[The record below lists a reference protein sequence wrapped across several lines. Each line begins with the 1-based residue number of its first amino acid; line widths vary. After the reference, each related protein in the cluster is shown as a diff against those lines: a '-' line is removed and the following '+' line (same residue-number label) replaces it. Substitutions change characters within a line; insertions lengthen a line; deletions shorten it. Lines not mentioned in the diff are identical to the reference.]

1 VPLDSPRPILSTPKL
16 ADATGLSARSLP
28 SSTCVH
34 VVVIIAVLLLGL
46 APITVEGPSH
56 LRQRLQSVELQP
68 QNEDDA
74 PVLPEMQS
82 SSASASSPAS
92 ASLRSG
98 PGRNAAS
105 SASSMPLIHQRRQHI
120 ISNTP
125 DATNPVQTILQP
137 DIPNPPRL
145 AKTLP
150 VPSMVRMAPM
160 RQHVPTLTAPTLSA
174 IVKPAA
180 PPTPAP
186 APQPALPKV
195 QPANVDTVALTSAT
209 ELVDSPKIA
218 AYKSA
223 GRTYQPPKP
232 PPPPPAATR
241 PSAPAVAANS
251 APNPPSN
258 ATPAGGTDS
267 RNLLV
272 VNALEV
278 QSTLSERDI
287 PAAEIHGRFEVTASP
302 SLPEA
307 PTTGG
312 SSSSAGVSGSGVAN
326 SGNGAGKGAATSK
339 SASGAGT
346 GGTHGN
352 GAGTG
357 TANIAGSGAGHG
369 TGLGNGTGNG
379 TGHASSPGMGNGTG
393 NAPAGGN
400 GSAPFSGMTIVGG
413 TSGDGMRSPPADIAT
428 VNPNDPRASYGMTI
442 LSHGSSGGA
451 VRDYGVFTGGPV
463 YTVYLDVSKLGVH
476 GARWSFQYGAS
487 RDDRIAHPGVPL
499 TPPLPQDE
507 RLPQLP
513 SALVAANVGRVV
525 VIQANLKADG
535 KLDGF
540 HVLESPD
547 QRLNEGIIA
556 SLTHWYFDPA
566 AMGSDKIAV
575 KVLFGIPIASAMADN
590 GISQQADQHT
600 PADAARTPA
609 Q

>member
-1 VPLDSPRPILSTPKL
+1 L
-16 ADATGLSARSLP
+16 
-28 SSTCVH
+28 H
-34 VVVIIAVLLLGL
+34 VVVIVVGLLLGL
-46 APITVEGPSH
+46 APVTIEGPRNP
-56 LRQRLQSVELQP
+56 RQLFQPVDLQP
-68 QNEDDA
+68 QPEDA
-74 PVLPEMQS
+74 PLLPEMES

-92 ASLRSG
+92 PASLRSA
-98 PGRNAAS
+98 PGRNASS

-137 DIPNPPRL
+137 DIPHPPLL
-145 AKTLP
+145 AKTIP

-160 RQHVPTLTAPTLSA
+160 RHAAPVLTAPTLTA
-174 IVKPAA
+174 VVQPAA

-186 APQPALPKV
+186 APQPTLPKI
-195 QPANVDTVALTSAT
+195 QPANVDTIPLTSAT
-209 ELVDSPKIA
+209 ELADSPKIA
-218 AYKSA
+218 AYA
-223 GRTYQPPKP
+223 TTGRAYQPPKP
-232 PPPPPAATR
+232 TPPPPAATK
-241 PSAPAVAANS
+241 PSAPKLAANT

-278 QSTLSERDI
+278 QSTLSEHDI

-312 SSSSAGVSGSGVAN
+312 SSSSAGVNGSGAAS
-326 SGNGAGKGAATSK
+326 SGNGAGKGLASKAA
-339 SASGAGT
+339 GAGT
-346 GGTHGN
+346 GGTHGT

-357 TANIAGSGAGHG
+357 NANVAGSGAGHAA
-369 TGLGNGTGNG
+369 GLGNGTGSG
-379 TGHASSPGMGNGTG
+379 TGHAGNAGMGNGSG
-393 NAPAGGN
+393 NGAAGGN
-400 GSAPFSGMTIVGG
+400 GAAPFSGMTIVGG
-413 TSGDGMRSPPADIAT
+413 TSGNNNALRSEPSAAN
-428 VNPNDPRASYGMTI
+428 VNPNDPRGSYGLTI
-442 LSHGSSGGA
+442 LSNGGSGGA
-451 VRDYGVFTGGPV
+451 VRDYGVFSGGPV
-463 YTVYLDVSKLGVH
+463 FTVYLDMSKLGVH
-476 GARWSFQYGAS
+476 GARWSFQYSAS
-487 RDDRIAHPGVPL
+487 RDARIAHPGVPL

-513 SALVAANVGRVV
+513 SALVSANVGRLVV
-525 VIQANLKADG
+525 VQANLKADG
-535 KLDGF
+535 KLEGF

-547 QRLNEGIIA
+547 QRLNDGIIA

-566 AMGSDKIAV
+566 AMGTDKIPV

-590 GISQQADQHT
+590 GISQQADQHSPSETT
-600 PADAARTPA
+600 PRSPA

>member
-1 VPLDSPRPILSTPKL
+1 MSLDSPRPILSTPKL
-16 ADATGLSARSLP
+16 ADATGFPVRSLP
-28 SSTCVH
+28 SSTSAH
-34 VVVIIAVLLLGL
+34 VVVIVVVLLLGL
-46 APITVEGPSH
+46 APVTIDGPH
-56 LRQRLQSVELQP
+56 NLRQLTERVDLQP
-68 QNEDDA
+68 ETDDA
-74 PVLPEMQS
+74 PVLPQLES

-92 ASLRSG
+92 ASLRSA
-98 PGRNAAS
+98 PGRNGPS

-137 DIPNPPRL
+137 DIHNAPRL
-145 AKTLP
+145 ATTLP
-150 VPSMVRMAPM
+150 IPSMVRMAPA
-160 RQHVPTLTAPTLSA
+160 QHVPSLTAPTLTA
-174 IVKPAA
+174 VVKPAA

-186 APQPALPKV
+186 APQPTLPKIH
-195 QPANVDTVALTSAT
+195 PANIDTVPLTSAT
-209 ELVDSPKIA
+209 ELVNSPKIP
-218 AYKSA
+218 AYA
-223 GRTYQPPKP
+223 TTGRTFQPPQP
-232 PPPPPAATR
+232 PAPPPAATK
-241 PSAPAVAANS
+241 PSAPKLAASS
-251 APNPPSN
+251 APSPPTTS
-258 ATPAGGTDS
+258 TPAGGTDS

-272 VNALEV
+272 VNAIEV
-278 QSTLSERDI
+278 QSTLTERDI

-312 SSSSAGVSGSGVAN
+312 SSSSAGVSGSGVAT
-326 SGNGAGKGAATSK
+326 SGNGAGKGATASK
-339 SASGAGT
+339 SPSGAGT

-352 GAGTG
+352 GSGAG
-357 TANIAGSGAGHG
+357 TANIAGAGAGHG
-369 TGLGNGTGNG
+369 TGLGNGTGSG
-379 TGHASSPGMGNGTG
+379 TGHAGSAGMGNGTG

-413 TSGDGMRSPPADIAT
+413 TSGNGGLHSEPASGN
-428 VNPNDPRASYGMTI
+428 VNPNDPRGSYGLTI
-442 LSHGSSGGA
+442 LSNGGSGGA

-463 YTVYLDVSKLGVH
+463 FTVYLDLSKLGAH
-476 GARWSFQYGAS
+476 ARWSFQYSAS
-487 RDDRIAHPGVPL
+487 RDARIAHPGVPL

-513 SALVAANVGRVV
+513 PALVAANVGRLV

-535 KLDGF
+535 KLEAF

-547 QRLNEGIIA
+547 QRLNEGIIT

-566 AMGSDKIAV
+566 AMGTDKIAV
-575 KVLFGIPIASAMADN
+575 KVLFGIPIATAMADN

-600 PADAARTPA
+600 PGDATPHTPA

>member
-1 VPLDSPRPILSTPKL
+1 MPLDSPRPILSTPKV
-16 ADATGLSARSLP
+16 ADTTGFPARSLP
-28 SSTCVH
+28 SSTSAHIVFI
-34 VVVIIAVLLLGL
+34 VALLLLGL
-46 APITVEGPSH
+46 APVTVEGPQH
-56 LRQRLQSVELQP
+56 LRQSFRPVDLQP
-68 QNEDDA
+68 QPDDA
-74 PVLPEMQS
+74 PALPEMQS

-92 ASLRSG
+92 ASSRSA
-98 PGRNAAS
+98 PGRNGPS

-145 AKTLP
+145 TKTLP

-160 RQHVPTLTAPTLSA
+160 KQRAPTLTAPTLTA

-180 PPTPAP
+180 PPTPTP
-186 APQPALPKV
+186 APQPTLPKIR
-195 QPANVDTVALTSAT
+195 PANVDTVPLTSAT
-209 ELVDSPKIA
+209 EAVDSPRIP
-218 AYKSA
+218 AYA
-223 GRTYQPPKP
+223 TTGRTFQPPKQP
-232 PPPPPAATR
+232 TPPPAATK
-241 PSAPAVAANS
+241 PSAPRLAANT
-251 APNPPSN
+251 APSPPST
-258 ATPAGGTDS
+258 ATPAGGTDA

-278 QSTLSERDI
+278 QSTLTEHDI

-312 SSSSAGVSGSGVAN
+312 SSSSAGVNGSGVAT
-326 SGNGAGKGAATSK
+326 SGNGAGKGNSAK
-339 SASGAGT
+339 SSTGAGT

-357 TANIAGSGAGHG
+357 TSNVAGAGAGHG
-369 TGLGNGTGNG
+369 TGLGNGTGSG
-379 TGHASSPGMGNGTG
+379 TGHAANAGMGNGTG
-393 NAPAGGN
+393 NGPAGGN

-413 TSGDGMRSPPADIAT
+413 SSGNGGGLRSEPASGN
-428 VNPNDPRASYGMTI
+428 VNPNDPRGSYGLTI
-442 LSHGSSGGA
+442 LSNGGSGGA

-463 YTVYLDVSKLGVH
+463 YTVYLDLSKLGSK
-476 GARWSFQYGAS
+476 ARWSFQYSAS

-513 SALVAANVGRVV
+513 PALVAANIGRLV
-525 VIQANLKADG
+525 VIQANLKPDG
-535 KLDGF
+535 KLEAF

-547 QRLNEGIIA
+547 QRLNEGIIT

-566 AMGSDKIAV
+566 AMGTDKIAV
-575 KVLFGIPIASAMADN
+575 KVLFGIPIATAMADN
-590 GISQQADQHT
+590 GVSQQADQHT
-600 PADAARTPA
+600 PTDAALRSPA

>member
-1 VPLDSPRPILSTPKL
+1 VRAIPT
-16 ADATGLSARSLP
+16 SAGA
-28 SSTCVH
+28 H
-34 VVVIIAVLLLGL
+34 AIVITVVLLLGL
-46 APITVEGPSH
+46 APVIIDGPQH
-56 LRQRLQSVELQP
+56 LRQRFQPVDLQP
-68 QNEDDA
+68 QKEDDA
-74 PVLPEMQS
+74 PILPEMES

-92 ASLRSG
+92 AASLRSA
-98 PGRNAAS
+98 PGRNGPS

-150 VPSMVRMAPM
+150 VPSMIRMAPM
-160 RQHVPTLTAPTLSA
+160 RQPAPVLTAPTLSA
-174 IVKPAA
+174 VVKPAA
-180 PPTPAP
+180 PPTPTP
-186 APQPALPKV
+186 ATQPTLPKI

-209 ELVDSPKIA
+209 ELVDSPKL
-218 AYKSA
+218 SA
-223 GRTYQPPKP
+223 FATTGRTYQPPKP
-232 PPPPPAATR
+232 APSPPAATK
-241 PSAPAVAANS
+241 PSAPKLAANS
-251 APNPPSN
+251 APSPPST

-278 QSTLSERDI
+278 QSTLAERDI

-312 SSSSAGVSGSGVAN
+312 SSSSAGVNGSGVAT
-326 SGNGAGKGAATSK
+326 SGNGAGKGSLASK
-339 SASGAGT
+339 STGAGT
-346 GGTHGN
+346 GGTHGS

-357 TANIAGSGAGHG
+357 TSNIAGSGAGHG
-369 TGLGNGTGNG
+369 AGLGNGAGSG
-379 TGHASSPGMGNGTG
+379 TGHAGNAGMGNGNG
-393 NAPAGGN
+393 NGAAGGN

-413 TSGDGMRSPPADIAT
+413 TSGNNDALRSEPSAAN
-428 VNPNDPRASYGMTI
+428 VNPNDPRGSYGMTI
-442 LSHGSSGGA
+442 LSNGGSGGA

-463 YTVYLDVSKLGVH
+463 YTVYLDLSRLGAH
-476 GARWSFQYGAS
+476 SRWSFQYSAS
-487 RDDRIAHPGVPL
+487 RDARMAHPGVPL

-513 SALVAANVGRVV
+513 AALVTPNVGRLVV
-525 VIQANLKADG
+525 VQANLKPDG
-535 KLDGF
+535 KLEAF

-547 QRLNEGIIA
+547 ERLNQGIIT

-575 KVLFGIPIASAMADN
+575 KVLFGIPIAPAMADN
-590 GISQQADQHT
+590 GISQQADQHAPGDAT
-600 PADAARTPA
+600 PHTPA

>member
-1 VPLDSPRPILSTPKL
+1 
-16 ADATGLSARSLP
+16 
-28 SSTCVH
+28 
-34 VVVIIAVLLLGL
+34 
-46 APITVEGPSH
+46 
-56 LRQRLQSVELQP
+56 
-68 QNEDDA
+68 
-74 PVLPEMQS
+74 
-82 SSASASSPAS
+82 
-92 ASLRSG
+92 
-98 PGRNAAS
+98 
-105 SASSMPLIHQRRQHI
+105 MPLIHQRRQHI

-160 RQHVPTLTAPTLSA
+160 HHAAPVLTAPTLA
-174 IVKPAA
+174 AVVRPAA

-186 APQPALPKV
+186 APQPILPKI
-195 QPANVDTVALTSAT
+195 QPAKVDTIPLTPAT
-209 ELVDSPKIA
+209 ELADSPKIS
-218 AYKSA
+218 AYA
-223 GRTYQPPKP
+223 TTGRAYQPPKP
-232 PPPPPAATR
+232 TQPPPAATK
-241 PSAPAVAANS
+241 PSAPKLAANT

-272 VNALEV
+272 VNAIEV
-278 QSTLSERDI
+278 QSALSEHDI
-287 PAAEIHGRFEVTASP
+287 PAAEIHGRFEVAASP

-312 SSSSAGVSGSGVAN
+312 SSSSAGVNGSGVAS
-326 SGNGAGKGAATSK
+326 SGNGAGKGTAASK
-339 SASGAGT
+339 SVGAGT

-357 TANIAGSGAGHG
+357 NANIAGSGAGHAA
-369 TGLGNGTGNG
+369 GLGNGAGSG
-379 TGHASSPGMGNGTG
+379 TGHAGNAGMGNGSG
-393 NAPAGGN
+393 NGPAGGN
-400 GSAPFSGMTIVGG
+400 GAAPFSGMTIVGG
-413 TSGDGMRSPPADIAT
+413 SAGNNTSLRSEPAAGN
-428 VNPNDPRASYGMTI
+428 VNPNDPRGSYGLTI
-442 LSHGSSGGA
+442 LSNGGSGGA

-463 YTVYLDVSKLGVH
+463 FTVYLDMSKLGIH
-476 GARWSFQYGAS
+476 GARWSFQYSAS
-487 RDDRIAHPGVPL
+487 RDARIAHPGVPL

-513 SALVAANVGRVV
+513 PTLVTANVGRLVI
-525 VIQANLKADG
+525 IQANLKADG
-535 KLDGF
+535 RLEGF

-566 AMGSDKIAV
+566 AMGTDKIPV

-590 GISQQADQHT
+590 GVSQQADQHT
-600 PADAARTPA
+600 PSDTTARTPA

>member
-1 VPLDSPRPILSTPKL
+1 MPLNSSRPILSTPML
-16 ADATGLSARSLP
+16 ADNTGLPARSLP
-28 SSTCVH
+28 SSTSAH
-34 VVVIIAVLLLGL
+34 VVVIVVVLLLGL
-46 APITVEGPSH
+46 APVTIDGPQH
-56 LRQRLQSVELQP
+56 LRQLTQRIDLQRD
-68 QNEDDA
+68 EDDA
-74 PVLPEMQS
+74 PILPELQS

-92 ASLRSG
+92 ASSRSA

-137 DIPNPPRL
+137 DIPHPPRL

-150 VPSMVRMAPM
+150 VPSMVRMAPAQ
-160 RQHVPTLTAPTLSA
+160 RAPSLTAPTLTA
-174 IVKPAA
+174 IVKPVT

-186 APQPALPKV
+186 TPHPSLPKV
-195 QPANVDTVALTSAT
+195 QPANVDTVPLTSAT
-209 ELVDSPKIA
+209 ELADSPKIP
-218 AYKSA
+218 AYA
-223 GRTYQPPKP
+223 TTGRTFQPPRP
-232 PPPPPAATR
+232 PTPPAAAAR
-241 PSAPAVAANS
+241 PSAPKVATS
-251 APNPPSN
+251 APPSPPST

-312 SSSSAGVSGSGVAN
+312 SSSSAGVNGSGVAS
-326 SGNGAGKGAATSK
+326 SGNGAGKGATASK
-339 SASGAGT
+339 SATGAGT

-369 TGLGNGTGNG
+369 TGLGNGTGSG
-379 TGHASSPGMGNGTG
+379 TGHAGGAGMGNGTG
-393 NAPAGGN
+393 NSPAGGN

-413 TSGDGMRSPPADIAT
+413 TSGNGGVHSEPSIAN
-428 VNPNDPRASYGMTI
+428 VNPNEPRGSYGLTI
-442 LSHGSSGGA
+442 LSNGGSGGA

-463 YTVYLDVSKLGVH
+463 YTVYLDLSKLG
-476 GARWSFQYGAS
+476 AQSRWSFQYSAS
-487 RDDRIAHPGVPL
+487 RDARIAHPGVPL

-507 RLPQLP
+507 KLPQLP
-513 SALVAANVGRVV
+513 PALVAANVGRLVV
-525 VIQANLKADG
+525 VQANLKPDG
-535 KLDGF
+535 KLEAF
-540 HVLESPD
+540 HILESPD
-547 QRLNEGIIA
+547 QRLNEGIIT
-556 SLTHWYFDPA
+556 SLSHWYFDPA
-566 AMGSDKIAV
+566 AMGTDKIAV
-575 KVLFGIPIASAMADN
+575 KVLFGIPIAPAMADN

-600 PADAARTPA
+600 PSDATPHSPA

>member
-1 VPLDSPRPILSTPKL
+1 MSLDSPRPILSTPKL
-16 ADATGLSARSLP
+16 ADATGFPVRSLP
-28 SSTCVH
+28 SSTSAH
-34 VVVIIAVLLLGL
+34 VVVIVVVLLFGL
-46 APITVEGPSH
+46 APVTIDGPH
-56 LRQRLQSVELQP
+56 NLRQLTERVDLQP
-68 QNEDDA
+68 ETDDA
-74 PVLPEMQS
+74 PVLPQLES

-92 ASLRSG
+92 ASLRSA
-98 PGRNAAS
+98 PGRNGPS

-137 DIPNPPRL
+137 DIHNAPRL
-145 AKTLP
+145 ATTLP
-150 VPSMVRMAPM
+150 IPSMVRMAHA
-160 RQHVPTLTAPTLSA
+160 QHVPSLTAPTLTA
-174 IVKPAA
+174 VVKPAA

-186 APQPALPKV
+186 APQPTLPKIH
-195 QPANVDTVALTSAT
+195 PANIDTVPLTSAT
-209 ELVDSPKIA
+209 ELVNSPKIP
-218 AYKSA
+218 AYA
-223 GRTYQPPKP
+223 TTGRTFQPPQP
-232 PPPPPAATR
+232 PAPPPAATK
-241 PSAPAVAANS
+241 PSAPKLAASS
-251 APNPPSN
+251 APSPPTTS
-258 ATPAGGTDS
+258 TPAGGTDS

-272 VNALEV
+272 VNAIEV
-278 QSTLSERDI
+278 QSTLTERDI

-312 SSSSAGVSGSGVAN
+312 SSSSAGVSGSGVAT
-326 SGNGAGKGAATSK
+326 SGNGAGKGATASK
-339 SASGAGT
+339 SPSGAGT

-352 GAGTG
+352 GSGAG
-357 TANIAGSGAGHG
+357 TANIAGAGAGHG
-369 TGLGNGTGNG
+369 TGLGNGTGSG
-379 TGHASSPGMGNGTG
+379 TGHAGSAGMGNGTG

-413 TSGDGMRSPPADIAT
+413 TSGNGGLHSEPASGN
-428 VNPNDPRASYGMTI
+428 VNPNDPRGSYGLTI
-442 LSHGSSGGA
+442 LSNGGSGGA

-463 YTVYLDVSKLGVH
+463 FTVYLDLSKLGAH
-476 GARWSFQYGAS
+476 ARWSFQYSAS
-487 RDDRIAHPGVPL
+487 RDARIAHPGVPL

-513 SALVAANVGRVV
+513 PALVAANVGRLV

-535 KLDGF
+535 KLEAF

-547 QRLNEGIIA
+547 QRLNEGIIT

-566 AMGSDKIAV
+566 AMGTDKIAV
-575 KVLFGIPIASAMADN
+575 KVLFGIPIATAMADN

-600 PADAARTPA
+600 PGDATPHTPA

>member
-1 VPLDSPRPILSTPKL
+1 MPLDRPRPILSTPKL
-16 ADATGLSARSLP
+16 ADNTGLPVRALP
-28 SSTCVH
+28 SSTGAH
-34 VVVIIAVLLLGL
+34 VVVIVLVLLLGL
-46 APITVEGPSH
+46 APITIDGPKH
-56 LRQRLQSVELQP
+56 LRELTQRVDLQRDA
-68 QNEDDA
+68 DDA
-74 PVLPEMQS
+74 PVLPQLES

-92 ASLRSG
+92 ASSRSA
-98 PGRNAAS
+98 PGRNGPS
-105 SASSMPLIHQRRQHI
+105 SASSMPQIHQRRQHI

-137 DIPNPPRL
+137 DLPHPPRL
-145 AKTLP
+145 NKTLP
-150 VPSMVRMAPM
+150 VPSMVRIAPA
-160 RQHVPTLTAPTLSA
+160 QHAPSLTAPKLTA

-186 APQPALPKV
+186 TPQPTLPKIR
-195 QPANVDTVALTSAT
+195 PANVDTVPLTSAT
-209 ELVDSPKIA
+209 ELADSPRIPA
-218 AYKSA
+218 FATT
-223 GRTYQPPKP
+223 GRTYQPPQPSP
-232 PPPPPAATR
+232 PQPAAPKSSAPKLASSAPSP
-241 PSAPAVAANS
+241 PSA
-251 APNPPSN
+251 

-272 VNALEV
+272 VNAIEV
-278 QSTLSERDI
+278 QSTLSEHDI

-312 SSSSAGVSGSGVAN
+312 SSSSAGVNGSGVAA
-326 SGNGAGKGAATSK
+326 SGNGAGKGLANSHST
-339 SASGAGT
+339 SGAGT

-357 TANIAGSGAGHG
+357 TANIAGAGAGHG
-369 TGLGNGTGNG
+369 AGLGNGSGSG
-379 TGHASSPGMGNGTG
+379 TGHAGGAGMGNGTG
-393 NAPAGGN
+393 NSPAGGS

-413 TSGDGMRSPPADIAT
+413 TSGSNGSLRSAPASGN
-428 VNPNDPRASYGMTI
+428 VNPNDPRGSYGLTI
-442 LSHGSSGGA
+442 LSNGGSGGA

-463 YTVYLDVSKLGVH
+463 YTVYLDLSKLG
-476 GARWSFQYGAS
+476 ANSRWSFQYSAS

-513 SALVAANVGRVV
+513 PALVAANVGRLVV
-525 VIQANLKADG
+525 VEASLKPDG
-535 KLDGF
+535 KLEGF

-547 QRLNEGIIA
+547 QRLNEAVIA

-566 AMGSDKIAV
+566 AMGTDKIAV
-575 KVLFGIPIASAMADN
+575 KVLFGIPIATAMADN
-590 GISQQADQHT
+590 GVSQQADRHGPTDATPHT
-600 PADAARTPA
+600 PA